1 MAFHSNREVKYRP
14 CDGDGHTSLHTFAC
28 NIIYL
33 TERNMWKLSCYF
45 TEKRLSD
52 NLLISFFCKNVTAE
66 IMYTSIYSEYLGQLL
81 IILLSW

>member
-1 MAFHSNREVKYRP
+1 MAFHSNREVKYRLVTAMDIP
-14 CDGDGHTSLHTFAC
+14 LYTHSAC

-52 NLLISFFCKNVTAE
+52 NLLTSFFCKNVTAE